1 MQVRGSIAAPCF
13 LLLTPEMLSLENF
26 GRSCIVQACHFQ
38 TLVRHVLFCTL
49 CSLRGSGLVRLAF
62 LLRRAAHCSAL
73 LLLNSPR
80 PSAAMF
86 GVVRPQA
93 ARTEG
98 SKNLGGEVGDLL
110 CDGRSYVADGRRGSL

>member
-1 MQVRGSIAAPCF
+1 MHPIDEKLGVRSGIYQV
-13 LLLTPEMLSLENF
+13 
-26 GRSCIVQACHFQ
+26 Q
-38 TLVRHVLFCTL
+38 VLD
-49 CSLRGSGLVRLAF
+49 G
-62 LLRRAAHCSAL
+62 
-73 LLLNSPR
+73 
-80 PSAAMF
+80 F